1 MKTASTG
8 TDKDSGML
16 GRREA
21 RKEDWELHFCYLA
34 QCQLVQQAKRP
45 FFDLILPN

>member
-1 MKTASTG
+1 MKTASKG
-8 TDKDSGML
+8 TDKDTGMQ

-21 RKEDWELHFCYLA
+21 RKAGWVLHFCYLA
-34 QCQLVQQAKRP
+34 QCQLVQEAKRP